1 MRKNLVSA
9 VLPEIVDGLARLLIG
24 QCAMQDVLELFLG
37 AAWDDFCISKA
48 TIRNADNSQQP
59 IVTHVSQDVAYVNQE
74 SINFFF

>member
-1 MRKNLVSA
+1 
-9 VLPEIVDGLARLLIG
+9 
-24 QCAMQDVLELFLG
+24 MQDLLELFLG